1 MSYVIPITAIQYKT
15 VNDIELEPELS
26 LFVKSSDWSKV
37 IQNLFFS
44 FLYSNVEHASKLN
57 LLFSNT
63 DYLNQCVPL
72 IAYSEII
79 ESFIIIY
86 SDKTQEPPEPGEPGS
101 VLSYFRSYG
110 YDENVLCSDCYGQ
123 LSCSSCSIEI
133 HNGVA
138 ENSSPREEEYD
149 MLDIDNERPATP
161 YSRLSCQT
169 IVGKSPLILTIR
181 KPNS

>member
-1 MSYVIPITAIQYKT
+1 M
-15 VNDIELEPELS
+15 
-26 LFVKSSDWSKV
+26 
-37 IQNLFFS
+37 
-44 FLYSNVEHASKLN
+44 
-57 LLFSNT
+57 LFSNT
-63 DYLNQCVPL
+63 DLLHKCVPI
-72 IAYSEII
+72 IAYNELL

-86 SDKTQEPPEPGEPGS
+86 SDKTKQPPEPGEPGS

-110 YDENVLCSDCYGQ
+110 YEENVLCSDCYGQ

-149 MLDIDNERPATP
+149 MLDIDNEKPATP

-181 KPNS
+181 KPIS